1 MCCAAV
7 IAAVFSARTQVQASV
22 QAPAQVKAQDGG
34 YAVAF
39 GEVTAAEM
47 KRSDNLASR
56 GVPAVIIHDLGHY
69 SFTRDMRFLEG
80 KEPFPVFRRERVCK
94 VKILSAEGAER
105 YGTFE
110 FPYLDFSTSEGS
122 FAIDGFT
129 YNMSPDGSLS
139 RTPLTEE
146 CFSDSLVAG
155 DRRVR
160 RVVFPEVRAGSI
172 VELRCVQLSLDER
185 MPVWYFQNDVPTL
198 RSELVY
204 ETSPYLGYSA
214 KLRGRKNFASFSVR
228 DVKGEQASGYEYF
241 PDYRIITFG
250 MGEMPALRC
259 EEYAAGADADRRVRV
274 EFRFASRAVPYTGA
288 VIPYDFTWDE
298 IGGQLLRHNGFGRY
312 MNSSGKALRRTG
324 VPVGAGASP
333 RERAEAIF
341 RHVRDHRAWNGVE
354 TLFASRS
361 MGKGDGRTAGS
372 SADINLELAGLLAAA
387 GLDAVPVAI
396 RPVGQGRVN
405 RDEPT
410 ADWFGDVL
418 VECRLDGGVLWLDA
432 TDRFAPFGYVSP
444 RYQGAEGMAVTG
456 DGVRWVVVESAQESA
471 DRRAATVSFDP
482 AEVTAAFCVE
492 RMFAGAA
499 AVAARHAAAEDRL
512 GEWLG
517 RGAEDVS
524 APDPECD
531 ADGPF
536 TVRYIVRQALTPGED
551 GALSCPLA
559 ECLAAADLFGQEDVR
574 LYPVALPV
582 RTDDSWK
589 VRVAVPDGYCVRT
602 AAGAEAEDLVS
613 RSRFAVAEEDGEVLI
628 EASYSLKRSVF
639 AATEYRVLQN
649 SRRAMIGLLSSA
661 LTLVPAER

>member
-1 MCCAAV
+1 MQKMKRIFMCCAAAV
-7 IAAVFSARTQVQASV
+7 AAVCSARVQAQVQAPES
-22 QAPAQVKAQDGG
+22 G

-47 KRSDNLASR
+47 KRSDNLVSR

-80 KEPFPVFRRERVCK
+80 KEPFPVFRRERLCK
-94 VKILSAEGAER
+94 VKILSDEGAEL

-160 RVVFPEVRAGSI
+160 RVVFPDVRAGSV

-250 MGEMPALRC
+250 MGEMPALRR

-312 MNSSGKALRRTG
+312 VNSSGKTLRRTG
-324 VPVGAGASP
+324 VSVGGASL

-341 RHVRDHRAWNGVE
+341 RYVRDHRAWNGVE
-354 TLFASRS
+354 TLLASRTI
-361 MGKGDGRTAGS
+361 GKEGGRTAGS

-387 GLDAVPVAI
+387 GIDAVPVAI
-396 RPVGQGRVN
+396 RPLGQGRVN

-418 VECRLDGGVLWLDA
+418 VECRLDGGVMWLDA

-444 RYQGAEGMAVTG
+444 RYQGAEGMAVSG
-456 DGVRWVVVESAQESA
+456 DGVRWAVVESVQKSA
-471 DRRAATVSFDP
+471 DRRSATAAFDP
-482 AEVTAAFCVE
+482 AQGTATFCVE
-492 RMFAGAA
+492 RTFVGAA
-499 AVAARHAAAEDRL
+499 AVAARHAAAEGRL

-517 RGAEDVS
+517 RGAEGIS

-536 TVRYIVRQALTPGED
+536 AVRYVVRQALTPGED
-551 GALSCPLA
+551 GALACPLA
-559 ECLAAADLFGQEDVR
+559 ECLAAADLFGQEEMR
-574 LYPVALPV
+574 LYPVVLPA
-582 RTDDSWK
+582 RTDDSWE

-602 AAGAEAEDLVS
+602 AAGADADDLVS
-613 RSRFAVAEEDGEVLI
+613 RSRFAVVEEDGEVLI
-628 EASYSLKRSVF
+628 KASYGLKRSVF

-649 SRRAMIGLLSSA
+649 SRRAIIGLLSTA
-661 LTLVPAER
+661 LTFVPEEL

>member
-1 MCCAAV
+1 MKRIFMCCAAAV
-7 IAAVFSARTQVQASV
+7 AAVCSVRVQAQVQAQES
-22 QAPAQVKAQDGG
+22 G
-34 YAVAF
+34 YAAAF

-47 KRSDNLASR
+47 KRSDNLVSR
-56 GVPAVIIHDLGHY
+56 GAPAVIIHDLGHY

-94 VKILSAEGAER
+94 VKILSDEGAER

-129 YNMSPDGSLS
+129 YNMSSDGSFS
-139 RTPLTEE
+139 RIPLTEE

-160 RVVFPEVRAGSI
+160 RVVFPDVRAGSVI
-172 VELRCVQLSLDER
+172 ELRCVQLSLDER

-250 MGEMPALRC
+250 MREMPALHR

-288 VIPYDFTWDE
+288 VISYDFSWDD
-298 IGGQLLRHNGFGRY
+298 IGAQLLRHNGFGRY
-312 MNSSGKALRRTG
+312 MNSSGKTLRRTG
-324 VPVGAGASP
+324 VPVGGASP

-354 TLFASRS
+354 TLLASRS
-361 MGKGDGRTAGS
+361 VGKEGGRTAGS

-396 RPVGQGRVN
+396 RPLGQGRVN

-444 RYQGAEGMAVTG
+444 RYQGAEGMAVSG
-456 DGVRWVVVESAQESA
+456 DGVRWVVVESAQKSA
-471 DRRAATVSFDP
+471 DRRSATVSFDP
-482 AEVTAAFCVE
+482 AEGTATFCVE
-492 RMFAGAA
+492 RTFVGAA
-499 AVAARHAAAEDRL
+499 AVAVRHAAAEGRL

-517 RGAEDVS
+517 RGAECIS
-524 APDPECD
+524 SPAPECD

-536 TVRYIVRQALTPGED
+536 TVRYVVRQVLSPGED
-551 GALSCPLA
+551 GALACPLA
-559 ECLAAADLFGQEDVR
+559 ECLAAADLFGQEEMR
-574 LYPVALPV
+574 LYPVVLPA
-582 RTDDSWK
+582 RTDDSWE

-602 AAGAEAEDLVS
+602 AAGADADDLVS
-613 RSRFAVAEEDGEVLI
+613 RSRFAVAEGDGEVLI
-628 EASYSLKRSVF
+628 KASYSLKRSVF

-649 SRRAMIGLLSSA
+649 SRRAMLGLLSTA
-661 LTLVPAER
+661 LTFVPAER

>member
-1 MCCAAV
+1 MCCAAAV
-7 IAAVFSARTQVQASV
+7 AAVCSARVQAQVQAQES
-22 QAPAQVKAQDGG
+22 G
-34 YAVAF
+34 YAAAF

-47 KRSDNLASR
+47 KRSDNLVSR
-56 GVPAVIIHDLGHY
+56 GAPAVIIHDLGHY

-94 VKILSAEGAER
+94 VKILSDEGAER

-129 YNMSPDGSLS
+129 YNMSSDGSLS
-139 RTPLTEE
+139 RIPLTEE

-160 RVVFPEVRAGSI
+160 RVVFPDVRAGSVI
-172 VELRCVQLSLDER
+172 ELRCVQLSLDER

-250 MGEMPALRC
+250 MGEMPALHR

-288 VIPYDFTWDE
+288 VIPYDFSWDD
-298 IGGQLLRHNGFGRY
+298 IGAQLLRHNGFGRY

-324 VPVGAGASP
+324 APVGGASP

-341 RHVRDHRAWNGVE
+341 RYVRDHRAWNGVE
-354 TLFASRS
+354 TLLASHTI
-361 MGKGDGRTAGS
+361 GKEGGRTAGS

-396 RPVGQGRVN
+396 RPLGQGRVN

-444 RYQGAEGMAVTG
+444 RYQGAEGMAVSG
-456 DGVRWVVVESAQESA
+456 DGVRWVVVESAQKSA
-471 DRRAATVSFDP
+471 DRRSATVSFDP
-482 AEVTAAFCVE
+482 AEGTATFCVE
-492 RMFAGAA
+492 RTFVGAA
-499 AVAARHAAAEDRL
+499 AVAVRHAAAEGRL

-517 RGAEDVS
+517 RGAECIS
-524 APDPECD
+524 SPDPECD

-536 TVRYIVRQALTPGED
+536 TVRYVVRQVLSPGED
-551 GALSCPLA
+551 GALACPLA
-559 ECLAAADLFGQEDVR
+559 ECLAAADLFGQEKMR
-574 LYPVALPV
+574 LYPVVLPA
-582 RTDDSWK
+582 RTDDSWE

-602 AAGAEAEDLVS
+602 AAGADADDLVS

-649 SRRAMIGLLSSA
+649 SRRAMLGLLSTA
-661 LTLVPAER
+661 LTFVPAER